1 MTDTNSQ
8 ATTAAR
14 TQRVAAAPARQN
26 RRVDCPTL
34 PLATRV
40 ASALAS
46 VLISSALL
54 GSVAVGMTSQADAPV
69 IASQPA
75 GTARA

>member
-1 MTDTNSQ
+1 MTNATNQ
-8 ATTAAR
+8 AATAR
-14 TQRVAAAPARQN
+14 TRCVAAAPACETC
-26 RRVDCPTL
+26 RVGCPTL
-34 PLATRV
+34 PLATHV
-40 ASALAS
+40 ACALTS
-46 VLISSALL
+46 VLISAALL

>member
-1 MTDTNSQ
+1 MTDTTSH

-14 TQRVAAAPARQN
+14 THRVAAAPACQN
-26 RRVDCPTL
+26 RCVDCPTL

-40 ASALAS
+40 ASAVVS
-46 VLISSALL
+46 VLISAALL

-75 GTARA
+75 GAARA